1 MSLAPVYVFSS
12 DDPFLKNERSKA
24 VIAQARQELPQAE
37 FMLFTSSDLTSGSVA
52 NLARLENE
60 LIDPG
65 LFGGDRI
72 IKIYLND
79 LNSIA
84 VQVLQLLAMRS
95 RPGVVTVVEIGRINS
110 ALAKT
115 AAGNSLKDD
124 FGKTK
129 SIDGKAKIVIA
140 NLKFIG
146 AQIEVMYPPEGDK
159 FSMWIRNHARNKFSL
174 SVQDDALEFLSLSCE
189 GNLVAVDQFF
199 ELVKITT
206 SSNVVTL
213 QLASDYI
220 SGNSRY
226 TGFEFA
232 EAAVLGGKNSI
243 RALNILSSLTQTSS
257 LSQVLPLVIGNFD
270 RLLYAIGLLRGH
282 SELLTGRVN
291 YKDKMM
297 FFKPLRI
304 SALST
309 MDATTFAAKNMP
321 QDFYDYL
328 VSELALAS
336 KAYQAFNNDEA
347 LMHLQN
353 MAVSTCNSN
362 VRALKAL

>member
-84 VQVLQLLAMRS
+84 VQVLQLLAIRS
-95 RPGVVTVVEIGRINS
+95 RPVVTVIEIGRINS

-129 SIDGKAKIVIA
+129 SIDGKAKIAIA

-174 SVQDDALEFLSLSCE
+174 TVQDDALEFLSLSCE
-189 GNLVAVDQFF
+189 GNLVAVEQFF

-304 SALST
+304 SALTT
-309 MDATTFAAKNMP
+309 MDAATFAAKNMP

>member
-1 MSLAPVYVFSS
+1 MSLAPVYIFSS

-24 VIAQARQELPQAE
+24 VIVQARQELPQAE
-37 FMLFTSSDLTSGSVA
+37 FMLFTSSDLTSGSAA

-79 LNSIA
+79 LNTVA
-84 VQVLQLLAMRS
+84 VQVLQLLAVRS
-95 RPGVVTVVEIGRINS
+95 RPGVVSVVEIGRINS
-110 ALAKT
+110 TLAKT
-115 AAGNSLKDD
+115 PAANKLKDD
-124 FGKTK
+124 LSDKR
-129 SIDGKAKIVIA
+129 SVDGKAKAVIA

-146 AQIEVMYPPEGDK
+146 SQIEILYPPEGPK
-159 FSMWIRNHARNKFSL
+159 FSQWIRNLAGNKFGL
-174 SVQDDALEFLSLSCE
+174 SVKDDALEFLSLSCE
-189 GNLVAVDQFF
+189 GNLVSVDQFF
-199 ELVKITT
+199 ELVKTT
-206 SSNVVTL
+206 SQTREITL
-213 QLASDYI
+213 QLASEYI

-232 EAAVLGGKNSI
+232 ESAVLAGKNSI
-243 RALNILSSLTQTSS
+243 RALNILSSLTQTGS
-257 LSQVLPLVIGNFD
+257 LAQVLPLVIGSFD
-270 RLLYAIGLLRGH
+270 RLLNAISLLREH

-291 YKDKMM
+291 YKDRMI

-304 SALST
+304 SAIST
-309 MDATTFAAKNMP
+309 MDAAVFAAKNMP
-321 QDFYDYL
+321 QDYYDYL
-328 VSELALAS
+328 VKELSLAS

-353 MAVSTCNSN
+353 MAVSTCNQK
-362 VRALKAL
+362 VRNLRSL

>member
-1 MSLAPVYVFSS
+1 MSLAPVYIFSS

-24 VIAQARQELPQAE
+24 VILQARKELPQAE

-52 NLARLENE
+52 NLVRLENE

-79 LNSIA
+79 LNTIA

-95 RPGVVTVVEIGRINS
+95 RPGVVTVVEMGRINS
-110 ALAKT
+110 VVAKT
-115 AAGNSLKDD
+115 PAGTSLQDD
-124 FGKTK
+124 LSSKR
-129 SIDGKAKIVIA
+129 SVDGKAKTVIA

-146 AQIEVMYPPEGDK
+146 AQIEVLYPPEGAK
-159 FSMWIRNHARNKFSL
+159 FSQWVSNHARNKFGL
-174 SVQDDALEFLSLSCE
+174 SVENDALDFLSLSCE

-206 SSNVVTL
+206 QSNVVTL
-213 QLASDYI
+213 KIASDYI

-232 EAAVLGGKNSI
+232 EAAVLGGRNST
-243 RALNILSSLTQTSS
+243 RALNILSSLVQTSS
-257 LSQVLPLVIGNFD
+257 VSQVLPLVIGNFD
-270 RLLYAIGLLRGH
+270 RLLYAISLLKNRQ
-282 SELLTGRVN
+282 ELLNGRVS
-291 YKDKMM
+291 YKDRMI

-304 SALST
+304 SSIST
-309 MDATTFAAKNMP
+309 MDAATFAAKNMP
-321 QDFYDYL
+321 QDFYNYL
-328 VSELALAS
+328 VNELALAS
-336 KAYQAFNNDEA
+336 QAYQAFNNDEA
-347 LMHLQN
+347 VMHLQN
-353 MAVSTCNSN
+353 MAVSTCNSS

>member
-1 MSLAPVYVFSS
+1 MA
-12 DDPFLKNERSKA
+12 LK
-24 VIAQARQELPQAE
+24 L
-37 FMLFTSSDLTSGSVA
+37 
-52 NLARLENE
+52 RLC
-60 LIDPG
+60 
-65 LFGGDRI
+65 
-72 IKIYLND
+72 
-79 LNSIA
+79 
-84 VQVLQLLAMRS
+84 
-95 RPGVVTVVEIGRINS
+95 
-110 ALAKT
+110 
-115 AAGNSLKDD
+115 
-124 FGKTK
+124 
-129 SIDGKAKIVIA
+129 
-140 NLKFIG
+140 
-146 AQIEVMYPPEGDK
+146 PPEGDK

-174 SVQDDALEFLSLSCE
+174 TVQDDALEFLSLSCE

-309 MDATTFAAKNMP
+309 MDAATFAAKNMP

-328 VSELALAS
+328 VKELALAS